1 MRYPLMLAAAGLA
14 CGMLMGAGQ
23 AGAAPLPVLQGA
35 SERAALV
42 ETVGNYGRRGYR
54 GRGGYYGG
62 PGYRPRSYWGPYSFY
77 YRYPRPPLYYGV
89 PYWRYYGGP
98 RW

>member
-35 SERAALV
+35 SERAAIV

-54 GRGGYYGG
+54 GRGYYGG
-62 PGYRPRSYWGPYSFY
+62 PG
-77 YRYPRPPLYYGV
+77 
-89 PYWRYYGGP
+89 
-98 RW
+98 